1 MLQVF
6 HKVREAGAGG
16 PDGAARVGEQQGE
29 QARFFFYF
37 FNTF

>member
-29 QARFFFYF
+29 QARIFFIYF
-37 FNTF
+37 